1 MLNTVRMEAFPA
13 FPIDYKLKVPN
24 QVKVYFIIFDD
35 IISALILQVE
45 RLESSV

>member
-1 MLNTVRMEAFPA
+1 MTDLLLEIIMSQSG
-13 FPIDYKLKVPN
+13 